1 MAHPRLLQFLLML
14 QTGAALCGP
23 LFRGCFLA
31 RQLVLKLSQ
40 HVLPYFK
47 EMLPLLHPGCR
58 TAGRPAISP
67 VLFLVQT
74 FPPRF
79 LPGPYLC
86 IDLLPHPG
94 ITRFQASGQPAGLK
108 AQFRGSPGPGFR
120 IFCGLVH
127 QFLCHITIR
136 ICTGECV
143 CGIPAPGC
151 RIPAPRRL
159 SRACR
164 GRMYRGTAYRAGAA
178 LHQFPCQDSGL
189 VVQETLVQAF
199 VYLVRPAPRFIRL
212 PVEFLGLFQVF
223 ALPVVFGK
231 FPHKGIHPCPVFC
244 QLLNGGL
251 GCLVILSCSLKGS
264 QFIVLLKKLL
274 PPPRFLL
281 LVPQRIG
288 LKPANPFKAFFPS
301 RSQPVIPGIGLH
313 GLFHLCDGDHKDIPF
328 CLAFLFLIILPFGS
342 SQPGGLP
349 VQDQAGRFQVLK
361 YL

>member
-1 MAHPRLLQFLLML
+1 MAHPRLLQFLFML

-67 VLFLVQT
+67 VLCLVQT

-136 ICTGECV
+136 IWTGECV
-143 CGIPAPGC
+143 CGNPAPGC

-159 SRACR
+159 SQACR

-223 ALPVVFGK
+223 DG
-231 FPHKGIHPCPVFC
+231 
-244 QLLNGGL
+244 
-251 GCLVILSCSLKGS
+251 
-264 QFIVLLKKLL
+264 
-274 PPPRFLL
+274 FL
-281 LVPQRIG
+281 
-288 LKPANPFKAFFPS
+288 
-301 RSQPVIPGIGLH
+301 
-313 GLFHLCDGDHKDIPF
+313 
-328 CLAFLFLIILPFGS
+328 
-342 SQPGGLP
+342 
-349 VQDQAGRFQVLK
+349 
-361 YL
+361 